1 MTLPYGKVRNP
12 DMRTRTGQLVG
23 QLLLALSA
31 IGVACGCVA
40 AQAHA
45 DPSAQHD
52 SDSRACG
59 AFTVIKSLVDESQH
73 PDPAPGGQLPPRTY
87 DFVGLANAL
96 NMTQRSSV
104 SEELNA
110 SLTTYVYALAE
121 VGAALNHREPVD
133 NSALDSATEDLTR
146 RCDQP
151 PS

>member
-1 MTLPYGKVRNP
+1 
-12 DMRTRTGQLVG
+12 MRTRTGQLVG
-23 QLLLALSA
+23 QLFLALSA

-40 AQAHA
+40 AQARA
-45 DPSAQHD
+45 DPGAQHD

-73 PDPAPGGQLPPRTY
+73 PDPGPGGQLLPRTY

-96 NMTQRSSV
+96 NVIQRPAV
-104 SEELNA
+104 SEDLNA

-121 VGAALNHREPVD
+121 LGAAINHREPVD
-133 NSALDSATEDLTR
+133 SSALDRATQDLTR
-146 RCDQP
+146 RCDRP